1 MDLSLIARLP
11 QDLQRRIVSYT
22 YRPQS
27 PDLLDDI
34 QSFVE
39 CRKELLRKY
48 HEFWIVQLHMSVPED
63 KRWLLNDF
71 FYYANQHKATMF
83 GYSDLF
89 YELFLRRYG
98 MDTVDAVEAFV
109 RKLGKKDVDTQINVV
124 LALFT
129 PEQRDDFWA
138 NTMAG

>member
-1 MDLSLIARLP
+1 MDLSLIARFP

-22 YRPQS
+22 YRTQP
-27 PDLLDDI
+27 PALLEDI
-34 QSFVE
+34 ESFVE
-39 CRKELLRKY
+39 SKKELLRKY

-89 YELFLRRYG
+89 YRLFLRRYG
-98 MDTVDAVEAFV
+98 INTVDAVEVFV
-109 RKLGKKDVDTQINVV
+109 RKLGKKEVETQINVV
-124 LALFT
+124 LGLFT
-129 PEQRDDFWA
+129 PAQRDDFWV
-138 NTMAG
+138 NTMAT